1 MGKLF
6 LIPQTLLHVCHILPF
21 SCKLSEGKA
30 VYLYIFAH
38 SILKLEWFIVTSV
51 ILDIRR
57 IKIIELYSNTFFFS
71 FLLVLSCLSIE
82 QNF

>member
-21 SCKLSEGKA
+21 SFKLPEGKA

-57 IKIIELYSNTFFFS
+57 IKIIELYSNTFFFYFIFS
-71 FLLVLSCLSIE
+71 WSVLSKY
-82 QNF
+82 